1 MLPKSYAWVFVHY
14 GEIDTIRL
22 LYVSLYPE
30 MGVRSW
36 FCVPA
41 LLRSRYFRNAGMQI
55 YTGTQKRGTQKNRN
69 TKFAFLWRDDTV
81 MMCTERRGERGGL
94 WTRYEFDPKPASR
107 QYTRTPRTRDEG
119 GLMASWPRPPDPS
132 IHMQCVIDE
141 SHPHPPHIHSLTQEH
156 RNAKQECKSTGKRKK
171 MSNRNAGIWNMKEK
185 SRNAGT
191 RERKGPQ
198 ERAPISGVH
207 SKLYTNPPTW
217 TTVLG
222 GCVRE

>member
-81 MMCTERRGERGGL
+81 MNLLCVLRGEVKGGDCGRDMSL
-94 WTRYEFDPKPASR
+94 TPNRLPASIIVHR
-107 QYTRTPRTRDEG
+107 ARVMRGVMTRWRVDPAHLIRRYTQSARDE
-119 GLMASWPRPPDPS
+119 SKPPPPS
-132 IHMQCVIDE
+132 HM
-141 SHPHPPHIHSLTQEH
+141 
-156 RNAKQECKSTGKRKK
+156 
-171 MSNRNAGIWNMKEK
+171 
-185 SRNAGT
+185 
-191 RERKGPQ
+191 
-198 ERAPISGVH
+198 
-207 SKLYTNPPTW
+207 YTLW
-217 TTVLG
+217 Y
-222 GCVRE
+222 RSI